1 MKIIS
6 KSQQA
11 KLSALAL
18 SSLLLIGCSDVA
30 TETDLE
36 TTAVTPGEG
45 SGTLTVH
52 AEGEDYA
59 REGITSKEGWN
70 LTFDH
75 LYVHLSD
82 VTAYQT
88 DPPYQADGPEIPAT
102 KSLILVESTTV
113 DLAEGDGPIF
123 LGEAEAESGHYNAL
137 SWTMPPAPD
146 GPAEG
151 YVMLLKG
158 TAERDGETIEF
169 SIAFDQPLAF
179 ACGEFVGDERKGI
192 LDDGATADLEATF
205 HIDHLFGNGERPA
218 DSQLNQEA
226 LGFEPIAA
234 LAENGTVEVTSET
247 LMAQLSP
254 EDREKL
260 TQILPALGHV
270 GEGHCFE
277 ALMSN

>member
-1 MKIIS
+1 MRVTS
-6 KSQQA
+6 KS

-18 SSLLLIGCSDVA
+18 SGLLLVGCSDVV
-30 TETDLE
+30 TETVPE
-36 TTAVTPGEG
+36 TTDLTPAEDN
-45 SGTLTVH
+45 GTLTVH

-59 REGITSKEGWN
+59 REGITSKEGWEI
-70 LTFDH
+70 TFDH

-82 VTAYQT
+82 VTAHQT
-88 DPPYQADGPEIPAT
+88 DPPYQADGPEISAS
-102 KSLILVESTTV
+102 KSLVLVESATV
-113 DLAEGDGPIF
+113 DLAQGDGPIF

-151 YVMLLKG
+151 SVMLLKG

-192 LDDGATADLEATF
+192 LDEGGTADLEATF

-234 LAENGTVEVTSET
+234 LAENGRVEVTSE
-247 LMAQLSP
+247 P
-254 EDREKL
+254 
-260 TQILPALGHV
+260 
-270 GEGHCFE
+270 
-277 ALMSN
+277 